1 VTDYVAL
8 HRVQEQFFNSR
19 VQASLGLASVHCSHS
34 YLDINLLGPG
44 QCMEPVCLELRKS
57 GVFTNKNIAPNG
69 KRVPNCNL
77 PLSSLELFALMSSY
91 KSNVGKETMAG
102 MCEVLSKGTDL
113 IDTNV
118 ARVRRPCSFVS
129 SFHDPYSWWWVWC
142 LHLCRCQ
149 HEPGFCCSLCP
160 PFAWSG

>member
-1 VTDYVAL
+1 VPRTPQVWGL
-8 HRVQEQFFNSR
+8 HEQEHR
-19 VQASLGLASVHCSHS
+19 
-34 YLDINLLGPG
+34 
-44 QCMEPVCLELRKS
+44 
-57 GVFTNKNIAPNG
+57 PNG

-129 SFHDPYSWWWVWC
+129 SLHDPYSWWWVWC

-149 HEPGFCCSLCP
+149 HKPGFCCSLCP